1 MNSAFLLLPDFLL
14 ILLGFLLVRY
24 TSLHKDIWTGA
35 EKLVYYLLFPAL
47 LFNSINQT
55 RFDWSGTSTM
65 VLVAASAFFSAMFL
79 GYISQWFFKANHKS
93 WASGFQTSFRF
104 NSYIAFAAA
113 GRLAGEEGVALM
125 ALISG
130 CLVPIAN
137 AAAVWALAKHS
148 ETHLLKEIGKNPLII
163 ATVLGLGS
171 NLLGLT
177 MPDYIAMSLQR
188 LGAASIA
195 LGLLSVGAGLMW
207 IENKK
212 DGALIAYWTTV
223 KLMIAP
229 AIALTVGRL
238 MDLPPAQLTIVVLF
252 GALPTATS
260 AYVLANRMKGDGPL
274 VAACISVMTLLASL
288 TLPIWLSLV

>member
-1 MNSAFLLLPDFLL
+1 VNSAFLLLPDFLL

-65 VLVAASAFFSAMFL
+65 VLVAASAFFSAMLL

-212 DGALIAYWTTV
+212 DGALIAYWTVV